1 MRGVASALLGVE
13 NEVNLL
19 DMEASIEHLARGTP
33 GGVDCMLVVV
43 EPYYRAMETA
53 GRIVPLAQ
61 ELGIKRLLGI
71 ANKIRDP
78 EDARAIRDYCR
89 GKDLELAIEIP
100 FDDAVRSADRRGH
113 ALIDDAPDSP
123 TARAVADLAA
133 QLYGG

>member
-53 GRIVPLAQ
+53 GRIVPLAR
-61 ELGIKRLLGI
+61 ELGIGRVLGI
-71 ANKIRDP
+71 ANKLRDG
-78 EDARAIRDYCR
+78 EDARAIRDYCAAK
-89 GKDLELAIEIP
+89 GLELAIEIP
-100 FDDAVRSADRRGH
+100 FDEAVRAADRRGR
-113 ALIDDAPDSP
+113 ALIDEAPDSA
-123 TARAVADLAA
+123 TARAVAELAR
-133 QLYGG
+133 QLH